1 MSWINKLLGIEK
13 IQKKAMSFPGV
24 YVGAPISFFKWDRDQ
39 NAYDNNDTVYT
50 VVKKIGRKAATVPI
64 YSYLPKNQTTLKRYK
79 HSPLNNV
86 QRYQLDRAK
95 ALDEVV
101 SNSALSKLINNPNP
115 TQGADAFFEGVFSFY
130 ALNGETFIWLNRG
143 GIEDGEVLE
152 MYLIPPDKVEL
163 VPDPN
168 DLYGVLGY
176 ILDINGKLISIP
188 KSDIIHWKT
197 FNPNFDVVDRSH
209 LRGFNPMRPLKR
221 RLQQDNDAMEAAVAM
236 FQNGGAKGVLTN
248 ETLDNLTPEQA
259 GQLKSVIDN
268 KINNTAMK
276 AAVATLQGKW
286 EFLNIGKDSVDM
298 QLLDSQD
305 KTMERIAMA
314 LGVDP
319 DILVPGQSFSNKEWA
334 QKKFVTDLIMPMCNS
349 LRDEL
354 NRVLVPSFGG
364 REYLDY
370 DFSTL
375 PELQDDYSKM
385 SVVYNAMFD
394 RGAITGNEYRQL
406 LGFEV
411 TTEQMHNK
419 YLITG
424 NYGLIEDVDVPEE
437 DLSNDNNS
445 EYNDYMAP

>member
-1 MSWINKLLGIEK
+1 MSWITKLLGIEK
-13 IQKKAMSFPGV
+13 IQTKAMTFPGV
-24 YVGAPISFFKWDRDQ
+24 YIGTQTNFFRWDKDS
-39 NAYDNNDTVYT
+39 NAYSNNDTVYT
-50 VVKKIGRKAATVPI
+50 VVKKIGKKASSVPL
-64 YSYLPKNQTTLKRYK
+64 YSYLPKNQSALKRYK
-79 HSPLNNV
+79 HSPINNV
-86 QRYQLDRAK
+86 QRYQLDRVK
-95 ALDEVV
+95 ALDEMAT
-101 SNSALSKLINNPNP
+101 NTALSMLINNPNP
-115 TQGADAFFEGVFSFY
+115 SQGADSFYEGIFSFY
-130 ALNGETFIWLNRG
+130 ALFGEAFIWLNRG
-143 GIEDGEVLE
+143 GIENGEVLE
-152 MYLIPPDKVEL
+152 MYLIPPSKVEL
-163 VPDPN
+163 VPDPQ
-168 DLYGVLGY
+168 DLYGVAGY
-176 ILDINGKLISIP
+176 LIDIGGKFTPVP
-188 KSDIIHWKT
+188 KSDMIHWKS
-197 FNPNFDVVDRSH
+197 FNPNFDAIDRTH
-209 LRGFNPMRPLKR
+209 LRGFNPLLPLKR

-248 ETLDNLTPEQA
+248 ETLDNLSPEQA

-286 EFLNIGKDSVDM
+286 AYLDIGKDSVDM

-319 DILVPGQSFSNKEWA
+319 DILVPGQSYSNKEWA

-354 NRVLVPSFGG
+354 NRVLVPSFKG
-364 REYLDY
+364 REYLDF
-370 DFSTL
+370 DFSAI

-385 SVVYNAMFD
+385 SGVYNAMFD

-406 LGFEV
+406 LGFET

-424 NYGLIEDVDVPEE
+424 QYSLIEDVDVPNESVDDE
-437 DLSNDNNS
+437 QSGK
-445 EYNDYMAP
+445 YNDYMG

>member
-1 MSWINKLLGIEK
+1 MSWITKFLGIEK
-13 IQKKAMSFPGV
+13 IKTKAMSFPGIYIGNHV
-24 YVGAPISFFKWDRDQ
+24 NFFRWDKDA
-39 NAYDNNDTVYT
+39 NAYTNNDTVFT
-50 VVKKIGRKAATVPI
+50 VIKKIARKASNVPL
-64 YSYLPKNQTTLKRYK
+64 YTYMPKNQTSLKRYK
-79 HSPLNNV
+79 HSPINNV
-86 QRYQLDRAK
+86 QRYQLDKVK

-101 SNSALSKLINNPNP
+101 SNSALSELINNPNP
-115 TQGADAFFEGVFSFY
+115 SQGADSFYEGLFSFY
-130 ALNGETFIWLNRG
+130 ALFGECFIWLNRG
-143 GIEDGEVLE
+143 GIENGEVLE
-152 MYLIPPDKVEL
+152 MYILPPAKVEI
-163 VPDPN
+163 VPDPQ
-168 DLYGVLGY
+168 DLYGVTGYLIDLG
-176 ILDINGKLISIP
+176 GKFIP
-188 KSDIIHWKT
+188 IAKTDIIHWKT
-197 FNPNFDVVDRSH
+197 FNPNFDAVDRSH
-209 LRGFNPMRPLKR
+209 LRGFNPLIPLKR

-248 ETLDNLTPEQA
+248 ETLDNLSPEQA

-268 KINNTAMK
+268 KINNAAMK

-286 EFLNIGKDSVDM
+286 DYLDIGKDSVDM

-354 NRVLVPSFGG
+354 NRGLVTSFKS
-364 REYLDY
+364 REYLDF
-370 DFSTL
+370 DFSAI

-385 SVVYNAMFD
+385 STVYNGMFD

-406 LGFEV
+406 LGFEP
-411 TTEQMHNK
+411 TTEQMHGK

-424 NYGLIEDVDVPEE
+424 NYGLIEDIDVPNEPGSHDE
-437 DLSNDNNS
+437 SG
-445 EYNDYMAP
+445 EYNDYMA

>member
-24 YVGAPISFFKWDRDQ
+24 YVGAPVTFFKWDKDQ
-39 NAYDNNDTVYT
+39 NAYSNNDTVYT
-50 VVKKIGRKAATVPI
+50 VVKKVAKKASNVPI
-64 YSYLPKNQTTLKRYK
+64 YSYLPKSNTTLKRYK
-79 HSPLNNV
+79 HSPVNNV
-86 QRYQLDRAK
+86 QRYQLDRIK
-95 ALDEVV
+95 ALDEIV

-115 TQGADAFFEGVFSFY
+115 SQGSDAFFEGLFSFY
-130 ALNGETFIWLNRG
+130 VLNGESFIWLNKG
-143 GIEDGEVLE
+143 GIENGEVLE
-152 MYLIPPDKVEL
+152 MYLIPPNKVEI
-163 VPDPN
+163 VPDPQ

-176 ILDINGKLISIP
+176 VLDIGGKMVP
-188 KSDIIHWKT
+188 VDKTDIIHWKT
-197 FNPNFDVVDRSH
+197 FNPNFDPVDRTH
-209 LRGFNPMRPLKR
+209 LRGFNPLQPLKR

-236 FQNGGAKGVLTN
+236 FQNGGAKGVMFN
-248 ETLDNLTPEQA
+248 ETLDNLTPEQSS
-259 GQLKSVIDN
+259 QLKSVIDN

-286 EFLNIGKDSVDM
+286 GYLDIGKDSVDM

-305 KTMERIAMA
+305 KTMERIATAM
-314 LGVDP
+314 GVDP

-334 QKKFVTDLIMPMCNS
+334 QKKFVTDLIMPLCNS

-354 NRVLVPSFGG
+354 NRVLVPSFGS
-364 REYLDY
+364 REYLDF
-370 DFSTL
+370 DFSAL

-385 SVVYNAMFD
+385 STVYNSMFD

-424 NYGLIEDVDVPEE
+424 NYGLIEDIDIPNEDV
-437 DLSNDNNS
+437 SNDS
-445 EYNDYMAP
+445 SEEYNDYMA

>member
-1 MSWINKLLGIEK
+1 MSWISKLLGIEK
-13 IQKKAMSFPGV
+13 IQKKAMSLPGV
-24 YVGAPISFFKWDRDQ
+24 YVGTRATFLKWDKDITP
-39 NAYDNNDTVYT
+39 YSENDTVYT
-50 VVKKIGRKAATVPI
+50 VIKKIGKKAANIPI
-64 YSYLPKNQTTLKRYK
+64 YSYLPKNQTFLKRYK
-79 HSPLNNV
+79 HSPVNNV
-86 QRYQLDRAK
+86 QRYQLDKIK

-101 SNSALSKLINNPNP
+101 SNSALSQLINKPNP
-115 TQGADAFFEGVFSFY
+115 SQGADSFYEGIFSFY
-130 ALNGETFIWLNRG
+130 ALFGEAFIWLNRG
-143 GIEDGEVLE
+143 GVENGEVLE
-152 MYLIPPDKVEL
+152 MYLLPPSKVEL
-163 VPDPN
+163 VPDPQ
-168 DLYGVLGY
+168 DLYGVSGY
-176 ILDINGKLISIP
+176 LLDVSGKFVPIA

-197 FNPNFDVVDRSH
+197 FNPNFDPVERTH
-209 LRGFNPMRPLKR
+209 LRGFNPFMPLKR

-286 EFLNIGKDSVDM
+286 DYLDIGKDSVDM

-354 NRVLVPSFGG
+354 NRVLVPSFKG
-364 REYLDY
+364 REYLDF
-370 DFSTL
+370 DFSAI

-385 SVVYNAMFD
+385 STVYNGMFD
-394 RGAITGNEYRQL
+394 RGAINGNEYRQL
-406 LGFEV
+406 LGFEA
-411 TTEQMHNK
+411 TTMPMHQK

-424 NYGLIEDVDVPEE
+424 NYGLIEDVDVPNENNT
-437 DLSNDNNS
+437 DDNGK
-445 EYNDYMAP
+445 YNDYMA

>member
-1 MSWINKLLGIEK
+1 MSWISKLLGIEK

-24 YVGAPISFFKWDRDQ
+24 YVGTQATYLKWDKDI
-39 NAYDNNDTVYT
+39 NAYSENDSVYT
-50 VVKKIGRKAATVPI
+50 VVKKIAKKAANVPL
-64 YSYLPKNQTTLKRYK
+64 YSYLPKNQTSLKRYK
-79 HSPLNNV
+79 HSPVNNV
-86 QRYQLDRAK
+86 QRYQLDRIK

-101 SNSALSKLINNPNP
+101 SNSALSQLINNPNP
-115 TQGADAFFEGVFSFY
+115 SQGADSFYEGIFSFY
-130 ALNGETFIWLNRG
+130 VLFGESFIWLNRG
-143 GIEDGEVLE
+143 GIENGEVLE
-152 MYLIPPDKVEL
+152 MYVLPPSKVEL
-163 VPDPN
+163 VPDPT
-168 DLYGVLGY
+168 DLYGVTGY
-176 ILDINGKLISIP
+176 LLEINGKFIP
-188 KSDIIHWKT
+188 IAKTDIIHWKT
-197 FNPNFDVVDRSH
+197 FNPTFDPIDRSH
-209 LRGFNPMRPLKR
+209 LRGFNPFIPLKR

-286 EFLNIGKDSVDM
+286 DYLDIGKDSVDM

-319 DILVPGQSFSNKEWA
+319 DILVPGQSYSNKEWA

-354 NRVLVPSFGG
+354 NRGLVTSFKS
-364 REYLDY
+364 REYLDF
-370 DFSTL
+370 DFSAI

-385 SVVYNAMFD
+385 STVYNGMFD
-394 RGAITGNEYRQL
+394 RGTISGNEYRQL
-406 LGFEV
+406 LGFEP
-411 TTEQMHNK
+411 TTQPMHEK

-424 NYGLIEDVDVPEE
+424 NYGLIEDVDVPNE
-437 DLSNDNNS
+437 DISNDNGS
-445 EYNDYMAP
+445 KYNDYMA

>member
-24 YVGAPISFFKWDRDQ
+24 YVGAPVTFFKWDKDQ
-39 NAYDNNDTVYT
+39 NAYSNNDTVYT
-50 VVKKIGRKAATVPI
+50 VVKKVAKKASNVPI
-64 YSYLPKNQTTLKRYK
+64 YSYLPKSNTTLKRYK
-79 HSPLNNV
+79 HSPVNNV
-86 QRYQLDRAK
+86 QRYQLDRIK
-95 ALDEVV
+95 ALDEIV

-115 TQGADAFFEGVFSFY
+115 SQGSDAFFEGLFSFY
-130 ALNGETFIWLNRG
+130 VLNGESFIWLNRG
-143 GIEDGEVLE
+143 GIENGEVLE
-152 MYLIPPDKVEL
+152 MYLIPPNKVEI
-163 VPDPN
+163 VPDPQ

-176 ILDINGKLISIP
+176 VLDIGGKMVP
-188 KSDIIHWKT
+188 VDKTDIIHWKT
-197 FNPNFDVVDRSH
+197 FNPNFDPVDRIH
-209 LRGFNPMRPLKR
+209 LRGFNPLQPLKR

-236 FQNGGAKGVLTN
+236 FQNGGAKGVMFN
-248 ETLDNLTPEQA
+248 ETLDNLTPEQSS
-259 GQLKSVIDN
+259 QLKSVIDN

-286 EFLNIGKDSVDM
+286 GYLDIGKDSVDM

-314 LGVDP
+314 MGVDP

-334 QKKFVTDLIMPMCNS
+334 QKKFVTDLIMPLCNS

-354 NRVLVPSFGG
+354 NRVLVPSFGS
-364 REYLDY
+364 REYLDF
-370 DFSTL
+370 DFSAL

-385 SVVYNAMFD
+385 STVYNSMFD

-424 NYGLIEDVDVPEE
+424 NYGLIEDIDIPNEDV
-437 DLSNDNNS
+437 SNDS
-445 EYNDYMAP
+445 SEEYNDYMA